1 MHIEFGP
8 KRPSRRVRTGGPLA
22 SVSLLFME
30 PPSFPR
36 RRKTAAERRAQRH
49 RSEARFLQRALNGL
63 NDLQAHRGGTL
74 TQFGCALRDALTR
87 LSAATVVP
95 HSPASSSF
103 VPVLPHC
110 PDADSAPVHEVPAE
124 VSVLSADHSLDAS
137 DNLDVTASAD
147 PQSISGLTCPVVRES
162 VDEAVDLPIQF
173 PEPSSSDVQVSA
185 VQKQHM
191 RERLKFSRVTGDEPD
206 VVSPQQLLG
215 NDVSEAFSCPF
226 DFSGDSDGALQCYLV
241 LDDVRNFG
249 AASKFAL
256 FAVQPF
262 YFMVVRG
269 LSFENAVP
277 FCAPETPSNEIT
289 PKVQDDAGGVKHD
302 CNQQ

>member
-1 MHIEFGP
+1 M
-8 KRPSRRVRTGGPLA
+8 L
-22 SVSLLFME
+22 
-30 PPSFPR
+30 
-36 RRKTAAERRAQRH
+36 
-49 RSEARFLQRALNGL
+49 
-63 NDLQAHRGGTL
+63 
-74 TQFGCALRDALTR
+74 
-87 LSAATVVP
+87 
-95 HSPASSSF
+95 
-103 VPVLPHC
+103 
-110 PDADSAPVHEVPAE
+110 VHEVPAD
-124 VSVLSADHSLDAS
+124 VSVLSADHSLNAS
-137 DNLDVTASAD
+137 DSLHVTANAD
-147 PQSISGLTCPVVRES
+147 PQSISGLTCPVGVES

-173 PEPSSSDVQVSA
+173 PEPSSSDVQVAA

-191 RERLKFSRVTGDEPD
+191 CERVMFSRGSGVEPD
-206 VVSPQQLLG
+206 VVFPQQLVG

-226 DFSGDSDGALQCYLV
+226 DFSGGIGGALQCYLV

-277 FCAPETPSNEIT
+277 FCVPETPSNEIT